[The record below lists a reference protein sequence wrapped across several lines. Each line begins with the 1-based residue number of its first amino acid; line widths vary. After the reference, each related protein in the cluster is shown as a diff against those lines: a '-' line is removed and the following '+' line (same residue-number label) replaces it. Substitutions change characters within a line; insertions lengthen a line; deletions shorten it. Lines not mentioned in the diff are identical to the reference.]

1 MAVPG
6 SWAWSAIRFGSAGS
20 AVVGPVTAAG
30 LVAGVSAGVAGI
42 VSAGQ
47 LPLLINTATVLDVAV
62 LNEPSVM
69 TRSGKPS
76 RLKSP
81 TANPEAKTT
90 PDEKFRALWKPPWPL
105 PRNTLTAPGLGKLL
119 LAMAVT
125 MSRLPSR
132 LKSATATAVDS

>member
-6 SWAWSAIRFGSAGS
+6 SWACNTIRFGSAGS
-20 AVVGPVTAAG
+20 GAAGPVTAAG
-30 LVAGVSAGVAGI
+30 LVAGVSAGAAGVAGI

-62 LNEPSVM
+62 LIEPSVM
-69 TRSGKPS
+69 ATSGKPS

-90 PDEKFRALWKPPWPL
+90 SDEKFRALWKSPWPV
-105 PRNTLTAPGLGKLL
+105 PR
-119 LAMAVT
+119 
-125 MSRLPSR
+125 
-132 LKSATATAVDS
+132 